1 METERRLIYLIIL
14 ILVSATF
21 FCYLPLRYNDF
32 VTYDDYDYIVNNTRI
47 HSGLTMTNIRWAFT
61 TSYFSYWHPLAWI
74 SHMADIELFGLNP
87 RGHHMMNLFF
97 HIADTVL
104 LFLCL
109 RLMTGRIWAS
119 AFVAALFALH
129 PMSVD
134 SVAWAAERKNV
145 LSTFFWF
152 LILIFYVYYVRR
164 PVLWRYLSVLAAFAC
179 GLMSKPM
186 LVTVPFF
193 LLLLDYWPLG
203 RYKAGKQAG
212 PPGLITEKVPFF
224 ILSAVS
230 LFMTILPEWR
240 IGTVITLE
248 GLPLGVRIIRA
259 INSYTGYLVHMVNT
273 ARLTVLYPYLKVW
286 PWWETT
292 ASSVFLVSAT
302 VASIAVRKKYPYVL
316 TGWFWYLGTLVPV
329 LQVFQVNLSPMADRY
344 TYVPIVGIFIVI
356 AWGAGDISDRIFRK
370 KTVNA
375 VAAVLILT
383 VLGAFTWKQIGYWRD
398 SGTLYKHAID
408 VTEFNYMAY
417 NNYGVY
423 LMESGKVDEAVVQF
437 DKGLQIVPYN
447 DELNFNMGAALI
459 GKGKIQE
466 AQRYLLGSARLWYK
480 GDRTEFYKRLSSSLV
495 AEKKYAEAV
504 EYITK
509 LILINPKDVENLK
522 LLSEALAGMKRYA
535 EALAAIEKGIS
546 LSPKD
551 ADLFYRKGAI
561 LTKMGAKEAAEK

>member
-1 METERRLIYLIIL
+1 MDRQRRLIYLIIL
-14 ILVSATF
+14 ILVAATF

-32 VTYDDYDYIVNNTRI
+32 VTYDDYDYIVNNARI
-47 HSGLTMTNIRWAFT
+47 HSGLTMANIRWAFT

-74 SHMADIELFGLNP
+74 SHMVDIELFGLNP
-87 RGHHMMNLFF
+87 RGHHLMNLFF
-97 HIADTVL
+97 HIADAVL

-109 RLMTGRIWAS
+109 RLMTGRLWES

-164 PVLWRYLSVLAAFAC
+164 PVLWRYLSVLAAFVC

-186 LVTVPFF
+186 LVTVPFL

-203 RYKAGKQAG
+203 RYRARKQAG
-212 PPGLITEKVPFF
+212 PPGLITEKIPFF

-259 INSYTGYLVHMVNT
+259 INSYTGYLVHMIST
-273 ARLTVLYPYLKVW
+273 AHLTVLYPYLKVW
-286 PWWETT
+286 PWWETA
-292 ASSVFLVSAT
+292 ASAIFLVSAT
-302 VASIAVRKKYPYVL
+302 ITAIAARKKYPYLLV
-316 TGWFWYLGTLVPV
+316 GWFWYLGTLVPV

-344 TYVPIVGIFIVI
+344 TYVPLVGIFII
-356 AWGAGDISDRIFRK
+356 ISWGVRDISEKIFRK

-375 VAAVLILT
+375 VAAVLILA
-383 VLGAFTWKQIGYWRD
+383 VLGVFTWRQVGYWRD
-398 SGTLYKHAID
+398 SGQLYKHAID
-408 VTEFNYMAY
+408 VTEFNYMAH

-437 DKGLQIVPYN
+437 EKGLQIVPYN

-459 GKGKIQE
+459 GQGKIQE

-495 AEKKYAEAV
+495 AEKKYAEAI

-522 LLSEALAGMKRYA
+522 LLSEALSGMHRYA
-535 EALAAIEKGIS
+535 EALAAIEKGIT

-551 ADLFYRKGAI
+551 ADLFYRKSTI
-561 LTKMGAKEAAEK
+561 LTKMGAKEAADK

>member
-1 METERRLIYLIIL
+1 MDRQRRLIYLIIL
-14 ILVSATF
+14 ILVAATF

-32 VTYDDYDYIVNNTRI
+32 VTYDDYDYIVNNAQI
-47 HSGLTMTNIRWAFT
+47 HSGLTMANIRWAFT

-87 RGHHMMNLFF
+87 RGHHLMNLFF
-97 HIADTVL
+97 HIADAVL
-104 LFLCL
+104 LFLCM
-109 RLMTGRIWAS
+109 RMMTGRLWES

-152 LILIFYVYYVRR
+152 LILIFYTYYVRR

-186 LVTVPFF
+186 LVTVPFL
-193 LLLLDYWPLG
+193 LLLLDYWPLR
-203 RYKAGKQAG
+203 RYKARKRAG
-212 PPGLITEKVPFF
+212 LPGLLTEKIPFF

-259 INSYTGYLVHMVNT
+259 INSYTGYLVHMISP
-273 ARLTVLYPYLKVW
+273 AHLTVLYPYLKVW
-286 PWWETT
+286 PWWETA
-292 ASSVFLVSAT
+292 ASAVFLVSAT
-302 VASIAVRKKYPYVL
+302 ITAIVVRKKYPYLLV
-316 TGWFWYLGTLVPV
+316 GWFWYLGTLVPV

-344 TYVPIVGIFIVI
+344 TYVPLVGIFIVI
-356 AWGAGDISDRIFRK
+356 AWGVRDISDKIFRRSA
-370 KTVNA
+370 VNA
-375 VAAVLILT
+375 VAAVLILA
-383 VLGAFTWKQIGYWRD
+383 VLGAFTWRQIGYWRD
-398 SGTLYKHAID
+398 SGQLYKHAIY
-408 VTEFNYMAY
+408 VTEFNYMAH

-423 LMESGKVDEAVVQF
+423 LMEGGKVDEAVVQF
-437 DKGLQIVPYN
+437 EKGLQIVPYN

-459 GKGKIQE
+459 GQGKIQE

-495 AEKKYAEAV
+495 AEKKYAEAI

-522 LLSEALAGMKRYA
+522 LLSEALSGMHRYV
-535 EALAAIEKGIS
+535 EALAAIEKGIT

-551 ADLFYRKGAI
+551 ADLFYRKSTI
-561 LTKMGAKEAAEK
+561 LTKMGVKEAADK